1 MKLTQR
7 LSRLFFFIMVVLML
21 TAMPA
26 INVMASKN
34 GQTLPS
40 APPDTDTPTATQPR
54 RPPPAATNTTA
65 PTLPVLVNTPFDT
78 PTATGSSTPSQPPA
92 TASATIT
99 QAPTVAPNSQSEI
112 TSTSAS
118 PVIVPATFVPTQ
130 NLAPTP
136 TQPAPSSA
144 QSTFDNSSFMLGV
157 GALAVVLVVYF
168 IARGRG
174 KPGVPPK

>member
-1 MKLTQR
+1 MKLTRR
-7 LSRLFFFIMVVLML
+7 LSRLFFLIMFVLML

-26 INVMASKN
+26 INVMASRN

-40 APPDTDTPTATQPR
+40 APPDTDTPAPTSPR
-54 RPPPAATNTTA
+54 QPPPAATNTPA
-65 PTLPVLVNTPFDT
+65 PTLPVLVNTPLVT
-78 PTATGSSTPSQPPA
+78 PTATGSFTPTPPPA
-92 TASATIT
+92 TASATLT
-99 QAPTVAPNSQSEI
+99 LAPSTAPNSQAEI
-112 TSTSAS
+112 TSTNAG

-136 TQPAPSSA
+136 TQPVPSSA
-144 QSTFDNSSFMLGV
+144 QSTFNNSSFMLGV

-174 KPGVPPK
+174 RPGGPPK